1 MNEMTSFLE
10 KKTRGWISLVVFLMC
25 LSLTSCAELLSTIV
39 EDDMTV
45 ALNNAKPKSSKSK
58 KTKEKEE
65 KQLKQ
70 EGKCPVCHGMGK
82 TPDGQYTCSKCNGT
96 GKFSE

>member
-1 MNEMTSFLE
+1 MTSFLE
-10 KKTRGWISLVVFLMC
+10 KKMRGWIPLVAFSMC
-25 LSLTSCAELLSTIV
+25 ISLTSCAELFSSIV

-58 KTKEKEE
+58 KAKEKEE
-65 KQLKQ
+65 KQLRQ

-82 TPDGQYTCSKCNGT
+82 TPDGLYTCSKCNGI
-96 GKFSE
+96 GKISE